1 MITKWLFNKLPCERG
16 FGFVHSFLLESRAF
30 GGEAGVIVKG
40 RERGREHKSGKVNDW
55 DVKKGLVYRNSV
67 QFKIYRRFNATT
79 WQSLKSTAQKTVTLR
94 KILQL

>member
-1 MITKWLFNKLPCERG
+1 M
-16 FGFVHSFLLESRAF
+16 HSFLLESRAF
-30 GGEAGVIVKG
+30 GVIVKG
-40 RERGREHKSGKVNDW
+40 RERERTGYKSGKVNDW

-67 QFKIYRRFNATT
+67 QFKICRRFNATT